1 MRHVDCQGRQIAGA
15 LTVLTV
21 GLCGVFQQGV
31 VIAVRVAAAAA
42 AAMDPYVVPVQ
53 EFLPHGILPRNVRRA
68 RDLEEQ

>member
-15 LTVLTV
+15 LTMLTV

-31 VIAVRVAAAAA
+31 VIAVGVAAAAA
-42 AAMDPYVVPVQ
+42 AMYPDVVAVQ